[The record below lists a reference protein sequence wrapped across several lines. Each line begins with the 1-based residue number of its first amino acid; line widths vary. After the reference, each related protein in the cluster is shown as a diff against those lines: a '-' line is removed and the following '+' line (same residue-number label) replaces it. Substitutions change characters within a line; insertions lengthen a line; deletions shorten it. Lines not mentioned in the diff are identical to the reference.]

1 MSSEFNFISY
11 IVKYDD
17 YQSYTTDDYYP
28 TVRLRTSGDS
38 DSGWKLGVIVHKWET
53 SDPKGQFLAILH
65 ISEEHNIDAEYW
77 KEPMVNID
85 IKSEV
90 NKVVPKEI
98 EQGNTY
104 SGKLSILKFS
114 VNTWR
119 FAEKKKTKWAYT
131 DKKTTDTII
140 ERLMY
145 N

>member
-1 MSSEFNFISY
+1 MSSEFNFISFT
-11 IVKYDD
+11 VKYDE
-17 YQSYTTDDYYP
+17 YQSYTTNDYYP
-28 TVRLRTSGDS
+28 TVRLRTSE
-38 DSGWKLGVIVHKWET
+38 SGWKLGVIVHKWET
-53 SDPKGQFLAILH
+53 SDPKGYFLAILH
-65 ISEEHNIDAEYW
+65 ISEEHNIDAAYW
-77 KEPMVNID
+77 KNPKVDID
-85 IKSEV
+85 IKSTINEF
-90 NKVVPKEI
+90 VPREI
-98 EQGNTY
+98 EQGYTY

>member
-1 MSSEFNFISY
+1 MRDYNFISF

-28 TVRLRTSGDS
+28 TVRLRIS
-38 DSGWKLGVIVHKWET
+38 DSGWKLAVIVHKWET

-65 ISEEHNIDAEYW
+65 ISEEHQLDAEYW
-77 KEPMVNID
+77 NNPKININ
-85 IKSEV
+85 IKSEM
-90 NKVVPKEI
+90 NKIIPKEV

-104 SGKLSILKFS
+104 AGKVSILKFS

-119 FAEKKKTKWAYT
+119 FAEKKKTKWVYT